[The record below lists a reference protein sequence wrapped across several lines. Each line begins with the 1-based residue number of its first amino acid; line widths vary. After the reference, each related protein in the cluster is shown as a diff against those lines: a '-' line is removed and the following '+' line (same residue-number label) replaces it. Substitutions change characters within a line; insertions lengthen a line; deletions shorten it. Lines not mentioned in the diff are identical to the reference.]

1 MNRRTLL
8 YGGGIA
14 AGLAGIGAGWWRT
27 QKHQGVL
34 SVAAG
39 SATNDSINSFWNLS
53 FDTPDG
59 KTLAMSGFS
68 GKPLLLNFWATWCP
82 PCVEELPVL
91 DAFYQDSKSK
101 GWQVFGLAVD
111 QPSAV
116 RKWLQAKPLSYAVGM
131 AGFNGT
137 ELSKSLGNSA
147 GGLPFSVVFN
157 ASGQLVQSKTGKVT
171 TEELQRW
178 RG

>member
-1 MNRRTLL
+1 
-8 YGGGIA
+8 
-14 AGLAGIGAGWWRT
+14 
-27 QKHQGVL
+27 
-34 SVAAG
+34 
-39 SATNDSINSFWNLS
+39 
-53 FDTPDG
+53 
-59 KTLAMSGFS
+59 
-68 GKPLLLNFWATWCP
+68 
-82 PCVEELPVL
+82 
-91 DAFYQDSKSK
+91 
-101 GWQVFGLAVD
+101 
-111 QPSAV
+111 
-116 RKWLQAKPLSYAVGM
+116 LSYAVGM